1 MKRPELS
8 LKTEFFFFVLMAG
21 ICLLGLDLKDKLMYS
36 LTLPPLIFLYFYHS
50 SAKTADEL
58 TFKNASLSIALS
70 YTKICAIVSSFFM
83 TKYRHVFTV
92 AIGLDL
98 LYLIVSYIKV
108 NLPRKSE

>member
-21 ICLLGLDLKDKLMYS
+21 ICLLGLEAKDKLLYS
-36 LTLPPLIFLYFYHS
+36 LTLAPLVFVYFHHS
-50 SAKTADEL
+50 SAKEPDEL
-58 TFKNASLSIALS
+58 FVKNASLQIAIA
-70 YTKICAIVSSFFM
+70 YTKICAIVASFFM

-92 AIGLDL
+92 AIVLDL
-98 LYLIVSYIKV
+98 LYFIVSYIKV